1 MRLFNP
7 VIAVVLFS
15 AAMFAADDSA
25 LRGVYVGDIDKS
37 VNPCTNF
44 FDYANG
50 AWRKQNPIPASM
62 VRWSRRWESG
72 ETNKDVLHGILE
84 ETATQS
90 TKAKT
95 GSTDQLVGDYYGACM
110 DEKTIEQRGIEP
122 IRPDLDLIKSMKSQA
137 DLQKVITHL
146 NEEALF
152 APFAFGSNPDRHEPT
167 NVIADV
173 EASGLGLPDRDYYF
187 KDDEKSKETRQKYL
201 EHVATVFRLAGSN
214 ATEASAAAQTVM
226 KMETALAGASLT
238 NVELRDPKA
247 TDHKMTVAEA
257 QKLSPNFQWQRYF
270 SDLKVDSKVPF
281 NVGEPKFLAEVDKQL
296 TSTPIADWKTY
307 LTWHVLR
314 TASPYLSSKFVD
326 EDFAFNQK
334 YLNGAQEMKP
344 LWKRCAESEDNLL
357 GEALGKKYVEKV
369 FPPEAKTRVQE
380 MVKNILAA
388 LHDDIEQLTWMSP
401 ETKQKALLKLSTF
414 NPKIGYP
421 DKWKDYSSV
430 KITRTSYMGDVIEAS
445 KFAVRD
451 DLNLIGKPVDRGRW
465 GMTPPTSNAY
475 YNPLL
480 NEIVFPAGI
489 LVPPLFDVKA
499 NDAVN
504 YGSIGP
510 VIGHEIS
517 HGFDDQGAQFDE
529 VGRLHDWWTPADY
542 KTFQVRAQCV
552 VDQFNSYTIEG
563 GMHHNGKLVLGES
576 IGDLGG
582 LRLAYLALQK
592 SMEGKTRPANV
603 DGFTPE
609 QQFFVAWGQTRG
621 DEIRPETQ
629 RQMVLTDPHPIGK
642 YRVIGPMSNMPEFQ
656 KAFSCKEGDPMVRSA
671 DQRCSIW

>member
-1 MRLFNP
+1 MRLLK
-7 VIAVVLFS
+7 AVLLMFS
-15 AAMFAADDSA
+15 FATAVFAADTSA
-25 LRGVYVGDIDKS
+25 LHGVYVGDINKS
-37 VNPCTNF
+37 VNPCVNF

-90 TKAKT
+90 AKAKR
-95 GSTDQLVGDYYGACM
+95 GSTDQLVGDYYAACM
-110 DEKTIEQRGIEP
+110 DEKAVEQNGIEP
-122 IRPDLDLIKSMKSQA
+122 IHRDLDLIKSGKSRA

-167 NVIADV
+167 NVIADF

-201 EHVATVFRLAGSN
+201 EHVATVFHLAGSN
-214 ATEASAAAQTVM
+214 AAEANAAAQTVM

-247 TDHKMTVAEA
+247 TDHKMTMAEA

-270 SDLKVDSKVPF
+270 SDLKVNSKVPF
-281 NVGEPKFLAEVDKQL
+281 NIGEPKFLAEVDKQL
-296 TSTPIADWKTY
+296 TTAPIADWKTY

-344 LWKRCAESEDNLL
+344 RWKRCAESEDSLL

-380 MVKNILAA
+380 MVKNIRAA

-430 KITRTSYMGDVIEAS
+430 KITRNSYMGDVIEAS

-510 VIGHEIS
+510 IIGHEIS

-542 KTFQVRAQCV
+542 KTFQTRAQCV

-582 LRLAYLALQK
+582 LRLGYLALQK
-592 SMEGKTRPANV
+592 SMEGKPRLPDV
-603 DGFTPE
+603 DGYTPE
-609 QQFFVAWGQTRG
+609 QQYFIAWGQARG

-656 KAFSCKEGDPMVRSA
+656 KAFSCNEGEPMVRPP
-671 DQRCSIW
+671 DQRCAIW

>member
-1 MRLFNP
+1 MRLFKS
-7 VIAVVLFS
+7 VAVLVVFS
-15 AAMFAADDSA
+15 AALFAADNSA

-37 VNPCTNF
+37 VNPCVNF

-84 ETATQS
+84 ETGKQS
-90 TKAKT
+90 EKAKP

-122 IRPDLDLIKSMKSQA
+122 IRPDLNLIKSMKSRS

-146 NEEALF
+146 NAEALF

-167 NVIADV
+167 NVIADF

-201 EHVATVFRLAGSN
+201 EHVARVFGLAGWNTADAN
-214 ATEASAAAQTVM
+214 AASQTVM
-226 KMETALAGASLT
+226 KIETSLAGASLT

-247 TDHKMTVAEA
+247 TDHKMIVADA

-281 NVGEPKFLAEVDKQL
+281 NVGEPKFLTEVDRQL
-296 TSTPIADWKTY
+296 ATTPIADWKIY

-344 LWKRCAESEDNLL
+344 LWKRCAESEDSLL
-357 GEALGKKYVEKV
+357 GEALGKKYVERV
-369 FPPEAKTRVQE
+369 FPPEAKTRVQD

-421 DKWKDYSSV
+421 DKWKDYSTV
-430 KITRTSYMGDVIEAS
+430 KITRTSYMGNVIEAS
-445 KFAVRD
+445 KFLVRD

-542 KTFQVRAQCV
+542 KTFQTRAQCV
-552 VDQFNSYTIEG
+552 VEQFNGYTIDG

-592 SMEGKTRPANV
+592 SMEGKPRPANV

-609 QQFFVAWGQTRG
+609 QQFFIAWGQTRG

-656 KAFSCKEGDPMVRSA
+656 QTFACKEGDPMVRPG
-671 DQRCSIW
+671 DQRCAIW

>member
-1 MRLFNP
+1 MRLLNP
-7 VIAVVLFS
+7 VTVVALFS
-15 AAMFAADDSA
+15 MALFAADDSA

-37 VNPCTNF
+37 VNPCVNF

-50 AWRKQNPIPASM
+50 AWRKQNPIPPSM

-84 ETATQS
+84 ETAKQS
-90 TKAKT
+90 EKTKP
-95 GSTDQLVGDYYGACM
+95 GSTDQLVSDYYGACM
-110 DEKTIEQRGIEP
+110 DEKAIEQRGIEP
-122 IRPDLDLIKSMKSQA
+122 IRPDLNLIKSMKSRA

-167 NVIADV
+167 NVIADF

-201 EHVATVFRLAGSN
+201 EHVAMVFQLAGSN
-214 ATEASAAAQTVM
+214 AAEANATAQTVM

-247 TDHKMTVAEA
+247 TDHKMTVADA
-257 QKLSPNFQWQRYF
+257 QMLSPNLQWQRYF

-281 NVGEPKFLAEVDKQL
+281 NVGEPKFLAEVDRQL
-296 TSTPIADWKTY
+296 ANTPIADWKTY

-344 LWKRCAESEDNLL
+344 LWKRCAESEDSLL

-380 MVKNILAA
+380 IVKNILAA

-430 KITRTSYMGDVIEAS
+430 KITRTSYMGNVIEAS
-445 KFAVRD
+445 KFLVRD
-451 DLNLIGKPVDRGRW
+451 DLDLIGKPIDRGRW

-510 VIGHEIS
+510 IIGHEIS

-542 KTFQVRAQCV
+542 RTFQTRAQCV
-552 VDQFNSYTIEG
+552 VDQFNSYSIEG

-582 LRLAYLALQK
+582 LRLGYLALEK
-592 SMEGKTRPANV
+592 SMEGKPRPENV

-609 QQFFVAWGQTRG
+609 QQYFIAWGQARG

-656 KAFSCKEGDPMVRSA
+656 KAFSCKESDPMVRPA
-671 DQRCSIW
+671 DQRCAIW